1 MRNNQPVTQR
11 EYVLDDETVLISR
24 SDLDGNVTYASAAF
38 VKVSGYSRDELM
50 GSPHNMIRHPDMPEA
65 AFKDFWH
72 TIKAG
77 NTWQGLVKNRR
88 KNGDHYWVN
97 ATVAALRD
105 GDRIVGY
112 TSVRRKAEP
121 DAIALAERIYA
132 ELREKGASRGYRVR
146 QGAIKRKGAL
156 GLIGR
161 VQFGSLRARLTGM
174 VLVALLFLGLAGALG
189 VVGLIN
195 AGERLATLDAAGL
208 QSIADLQGIERRVGQ
223 SVELVEP
230 AVRNPRGADLA
241 AIGATAE
248 GYVSDIQTQWQ
259 RYVDVEGESAR
270 GGTAAAFDAT
280 LGQWSSALDQALTA
294 LAAGNGFAAYEAFND
309 GVVPAT
315 ATLREQSSQ
324 LVEQERLQAQALVEQ
339 AHRERRHMM
348 WAQLAL
354 LGLGLLI
361 MAGLSTLILRSVF
374 RGLEGARQMTFQV
387 AAGNLAA
394 RGHAR
399 SGDELGELLYSLD
412 TMRFSLAAVV
422 GEVENRVSIV
432 TPAVEQIAVENDN
445 LSQRTSQQATA
456 LAQTASSMVE
466 MTATV
471 AQNTENARQASE
483 LAEQNASSTR
493 DTRKQMEQLVER
505 MQRIAQSAEKMT
517 EMIGVID
524 GIAFQTNILALN
536 ASVEAARAG
545 EHGRGFA
552 VVASEVRS
560 LAGRSATAAQE
571 IRRMIDSATQEVDG
585 GRTAVKQAE
594 NSIENV
600 MQQVS
605 RVSELMASI
614 TLASSEQSS
623 GIGQINGAIAEMD
636 STTQQNAH
644 KVQMIADSADHLA
657 VEVFEL
663 ANVVD
668 AFRLKGAQEENIQAS
683 LEKLER
689 VNQSLKKPALALPAH

>member
-1 MRNNQPVTQR
+1 MRNNQPVTQQ

-24 SDLDGNVTYASAAF
+24 SDLEGNVTYASAAF

-65 AFKDFWH
+65 AFRDFWH

-112 TSVRRKAEP
+112 TSVRRKAAP
-121 DAIALAERIYA
+121 TDIALAQKVYA
-132 ELREKGASRGYRVR
+132 EMRDKGKSRGYQVKR
-146 QGAIKRKGAL
+146 GAIQRKGAL
-156 GLIGR
+156 GLISR
-161 VQFGSLRARLTGM
+161 FQLGSLKAKLTGM
-174 VLVALLFLGLAGALG
+174 VLMALVLLGLAGGLG
-189 VVGLIN
+189 AMGVIK
-195 AGERLATLDAAGL
+195 AGERLDLLNHSGL
-208 QSIADLQGIERRVGQ
+208 QSIASLQNIERHIGQ
-223 SVELVEP
+223 AVELVEP
-230 AVRNPRGADLA
+230 AVRNPRRADLDA
-241 AIGATAE
+241 LSSTIDAHLQEIRSEWSTYLAHDDMQQPSVQAFDGAL
-248 GYVSDIQTQWQ
+248 TQWISGLTQ
-259 RYVDVEGESAR
+259 
-270 GGTAAAFDAT
+270 TMDA
-280 LGQWSSALDQALTA
+280 LSDAS
-294 LAAGNGFAAYEAFND
+294 GFAAYEAFND
-309 GVVPAT
+309 IVAPTTESIRTLSTQLVDDKRIEAT
-315 ATLREQSSQ
+315 ARVEEARQEREQM
-324 LVEQERLQAQALVEQ
+324 LL
-339 AHRERRHMM
+339 
-348 WAQLAL
+348 AQLL
-354 LGLGLLI
+354 LMVVGLLV
-361 MAGLSTLILRSVF
+361 MVGLSILILRSVF
-374 RGLEGARQMTFQV
+374 KGLEGARYMTFQV

-394 RGHAR
+394 RNQLR
-399 SGDELGELLYSLD
+399 SGDELGDLAYSLD

-422 GEVENRVSIV
+422 GEVENRVSVV

-445 LSQRTSQQATA
+445 LSQRTGQQATA

-471 AQNTENARQASE
+471 QQNTQNARQASE
-483 LAEQNASSTR
+483 LAEQNATSTR
-493 DTRKQMEQLVER
+493 DTRQQMEQLVER

-552 VVASEVRS
+552 VVASEVRN
-560 LAGRSATAAQE
+560 LAGRSANAAQE
-571 IRRMIDSATQEVDG
+571 IRLMIDSATQEVDG
-585 GRTAVKQAE
+585 GRTAVAQAE
-594 NSIENV
+594 SSIENV

-605 RVSELMASI
+605 QVSELMASI
-614 TLASSEQSS
+614 TSASDEQSS

-644 KVQMIADSADHLA
+644 KVQMIAESADNLT

-683 LEKLER
+683 IEKLAR
-689 VNQSLKKPALALPAH
+689 VNQALQKSAPALTTY